1 MKLAQRAYLG
11 CDLIPCANC
20 IRLNISSWF
29 GKVRAARMSRAP
41 APARRDVTMHSHAD
55 PEGCHLYIYIYNG
68 KCCIEDADTRAY

>member
-29 GKVRAARMSRAP
+29 GNVRAARMSRAP

-55 PEGCHLYIYIYNG
+55 PVVALYKDFENFEE
-68 KCCIEDADTRAY
+68 KSQ